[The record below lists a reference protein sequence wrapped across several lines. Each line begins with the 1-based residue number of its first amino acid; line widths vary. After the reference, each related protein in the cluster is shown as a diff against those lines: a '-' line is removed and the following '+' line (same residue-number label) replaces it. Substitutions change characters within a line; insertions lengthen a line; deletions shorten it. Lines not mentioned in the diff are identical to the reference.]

1 MVRLFKQL
9 ESFLGIEI
17 EDLEEDLDDEK
28 LDQAEAVGS
37 VFDVDDEIA
46 ETINKDLI
54 PLQDRLDKK
63 NLNLSEAEEEDNNE
77 NDNENDEYNL
87 IDGHKII
94 ETLEF
99 EIGSS
104 KVPRF
109 SCVLHKLN
117 IALRKSIKKTKTLTN
132 VLKKL
137 SGCASEIR
145 MSVAKSKVFQKKI
158 ELEMK
163 IKLDG
168 YLHF

>member
-1 MVRLFKQL
+1 M
-9 ESFLGIEI
+9 GIEI

-28 LDQAEAVGS
+28 LDQAEVVGS

-104 KVPRF
+104 KVPSF

-117 IALRKSIKKTKTLTN
+117 IALRKSIKKTKTLTM
-132 VLKKL
+132 
-137 SGCASEIR
+137 C
-145 MSVAKSKVFQKKI
+145 
-158 ELEMK
+158 
-163 IKLDG
+163 
-168 YLHF
+168 